1 MQRQRDGVEYCKKR
15 IFKIMIKTYTLKKL
29 DIEIKI
35 IINEIGNDLCV
46 IIFGGDMPHI
56 GCVTLSQPRPSLM
69 NESVIS
75 STTSIINI
83 IGHKDDIIARYAS
96 EKLSS
101 SLNKNVVVSCGVH
114 VDNIK
119 DNEIDAIIA
128 MAKELTELI
137 ISDFD

>member
-1 MQRQRDGVEYCKKR
+1 M
-15 IFKIMIKTYTLKKL
+15 MKTYTLKKL

-35 IINEIGNDLCV
+35 IVNEIGNDLCV
-46 IIFGGDMPHI
+46 IIYGGDIPHI
-56 GCVTLSQPRPSLM
+56 GCVTLSQPRPSIM

-83 IGHKDDIIARYAS
+83 IGHKDDVIARYVS

-101 SLNKNVVVSCGVH
+101 SLNKNVAVSCGVH
-114 VDNIK
+114 IDNIK
-119 DNEIDAIIA
+119 KCEIDAIIS
-128 MAKELTELI
+128 MAKELTKLI